1 MSEQSDDC
9 QVFPWYCHRRNH
21 DSKTLYGG
29 AGSDLLYG
37 GYGDDTLDGGTGIDF
52 LTGGGGNDIFVIRTG
67 DGSDLIAEADI
78 VTDFSDGTDLIGLDN
93 NLTFS
98 ELTIEQGTGSNAS
111 DTLISVTAT
120 GEYLLILQ
128 NTTASDITD
137 LDFTDVDVSAS
148 SRNAA
153 NKDDTTKDGNS
164 IIPPETDIIDDDDN
178 TPPDIDL
185 PDWSLF
191 VESLDLDSIILPETV
206 VASEDIILPDLSDLM
221 GLLGDQGDSLALD
234 FDAVDSGDPVV
245 AVVETVKPVI
255 IDWISHP
262 DPFID
267 TDWNSIIEELFYTSE
282 LG

>member
-1 MSEQSDDC
+1 
-9 QVFPWYCHRRNH
+9 
-21 DSKTLYGG
+21 
-29 AGSDLLYG
+29 LYG

-52 LTGGGGNDIFVIRTG
+52 LNGGNGIDTFVIRTG
-67 DGSDLIAEADI
+67 DGSDLIAEANI

-164 IIPPETDIIDDDDN
+164 IIPPDTDITDDDN
-178 TPPDIDL
+178 DTPPDIDL

-206 VASEDIILPDLSDLM
+206 VVSEDIILPDLSDLM
-221 GLLGDQGDSLALD
+221 GLLDDQGDSLALD